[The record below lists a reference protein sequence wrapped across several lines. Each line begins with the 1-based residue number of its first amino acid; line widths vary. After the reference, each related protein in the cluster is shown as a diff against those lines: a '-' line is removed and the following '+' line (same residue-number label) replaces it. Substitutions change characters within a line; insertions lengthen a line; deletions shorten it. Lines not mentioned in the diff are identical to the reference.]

1 MIYHQGGVTVE
12 PLYNKVRDFAMEFEM
27 KDGKALYRG
36 LSLFDTIK
44 NAYSGNVLCSEDDK
58 VEMMKPLI
66 SEAQLAGI
74 RQRIIEVMEPA
85 LKDIYSGPFGV
96 DMMICT
102 KRGEG

>member
-1 MIYHQGGVTVE
+1 
-12 PLYNKVRDFAMEFEM
+12 M

-44 NAYSGNVLCSEDDK
+44 NAYSGNVLCSEADK

-74 RQRIIEVMEPA
+74 QTA
-85 LKDIYSGPFGV
+85 HH
-96 DMMICT
+96 
-102 KRGEG
+102 RGNGAGAEGYLQWSVRR